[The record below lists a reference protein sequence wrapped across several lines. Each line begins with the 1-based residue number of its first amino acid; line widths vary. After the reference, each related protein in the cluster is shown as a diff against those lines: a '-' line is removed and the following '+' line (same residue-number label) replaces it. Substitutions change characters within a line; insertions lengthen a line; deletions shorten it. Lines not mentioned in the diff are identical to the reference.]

1 MAGEETGEVEVT
13 AVTREAEVKEV
24 TKEVTEAQTAAAV
37 VVGTP
42 AAVWVAVA
50 AGGNPVVGE
59 ARVAPRA
66 ARAAGARA
74 AARECIE
81 TLGVR
86 LVWRHWIED

>member
-1 MAGEETGEVEVT
+1 MARRVVAGEETGEVEVT

-24 TKEVTEAQTAAAV
+24 TKEVT
-37 VVGTP
+37 

-59 ARVAPRA
+59 ARVVPRA